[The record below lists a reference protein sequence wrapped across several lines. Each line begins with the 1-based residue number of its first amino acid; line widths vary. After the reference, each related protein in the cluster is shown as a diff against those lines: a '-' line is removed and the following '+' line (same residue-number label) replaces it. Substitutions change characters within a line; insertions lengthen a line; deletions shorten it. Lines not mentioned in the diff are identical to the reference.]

1 MVNKKDIPTPLI
13 TGKSREKVKVLD
25 LEQLESRSVSLFY
38 IIKKFV
44 FFFLQVQ
51 LRKRAGKS
59 DIQKTAEQLREIF
72 EDLGGFWVKTG
83 QLLALRSD
91 LFPEEICD
99 ELTRLQFEAVGF
111 PMSIVRSTIESE
123 LGVPLEQIFDD
134 FDPEPI
140 AAASIAQIHT
150 AVLRSKKTPVVV
162 KVQRPGLDESFRRD
176 LGLIKIIAG
185 LYSKTDLGS
194 FLLLD
199 EAVAELE
206 KVLNEELDYRYEAS
220 NARRMKK
227 TLKEHKI
234 EVPKIYDQYTRSKV
248 LVMEYIPGVLM
259 ADYIKV
265 YQTDPAR
272 FRQWEEE
279 NKVDREIIGEKLYL
293 SLYRQIFEDNLY
305 HGDLHPGNIILLRE
319 NKLALID
326 MGSVGSLDSDLRLY
340 YLNYVKALEEN
351 DFAKASDYNIRM
363 GLDIPKANMPRV
375 RAEMAKATEEWAAKS
390 RLKGISYKEKSLGG
404 GTSEIVKVAI
414 KYRIPSNW
422 SFLKITRSLLTLD
435 GSMQYLIEDF
445 DTLKIIKKYNKQS
458 DRRALKR
465 SLEPDNVRA
474 SINQFFQTIDEY
486 NQIILPQLRQR
497 THAFEITGNSF
508 ALALGVIMRTFSSIL
523 LGSSVIVLYTFLYQK
538 HFQWIK
544 NIHTQVVNEV
554 VSHIPIL
561 PYLLW
566 IFILIG
572 ILLAARMFTSVA
584 TILERKDYGERLL

>member
-13 TGKSREKVKVLD
+13 TGKSRKKVKVLD
-25 LEQLESRSVSLFY
+25 LEQLESRRVSLFY

-44 FFFLQVQ
+44 TFFLQVQ

-91 LFPEEICD
+91 LFPEEVCD

-111 PMSIVRSTIESE
+111 PTSIVRSTIESE

-134 FDPEPI
+134 FDPEPL

-150 AVLRSKKTPVVV
+150 AVLRGKKTRVAV
-162 KVQRPGLDESFRRD
+162 KVQRPGLDESFQRD
-176 LGLIKIIAG
+176 LALIKIVAR

-206 KVLNEELDYRYEAS
+206 RVLNEELDYRYEAS

-234 EVPKIYDQYTRSKV
+234 EVPKIYDKYTRPKV

-279 NKVDREIIGEKLYL
+279 NKVDRETIGEKLYL

-305 HGDLHPGNIILLRE
+305 HADLHPGNIILLRD
-319 NKLALID
+319 NKLVLID

-340 YLNYVKALEEN
+340 YLNYVKALEKR
-351 DFAKASDYNIRM
+351 DFAKASDYNIRI

-375 RAEMAKATEEWAAKS
+375 RAEMAKATEQWAAKS
-390 RLKGISYKEKSLGG
+390 ALKGVSYKEKSLGG
-404 GTSEIVKVAI
+404 GTSEIAKVAI

-435 GSMQYLIEDF
+435 GSMQYLIDDF

-458 DRRALKR
+458 DRRALKK
-465 SLEPDNVRA
+465 SLEPDNVIA
-474 SINQFFQTIDEY
+474 SINEFFQIIDEY
-486 NQIILPQLRQR
+486 NQILLPYLRQR
-497 THAFEITGNSF
+497 THAFEITGNKF
-508 ALALGVIMRTFSSIL
+508 ALAIVVVLRTFSSVFL
-523 LGSSVIVLYTFLYQK
+523 SSAVVVLYTFLYQN
-538 HFQWIK
+538 HFQLIK
-544 NIHTQVVNEV
+544 DIHTEVVNDI
-554 VSHIPIL
+554 VSHIPVL

-572 ILLAARMFTSVA
+572 ILLAARIFTSVA
-584 TILERKDYGERLL
+584 TILERKEYGERLI

>member
-13 TGKSREKVKVLD
+13 TGKSRKKVKVLD
-25 LEQLESRSVSLFY
+25 LEQLESRRVSLFY
-38 IIKKFV
+38 IIKQFV
-44 FFFLQVQ
+44 TFFLQVQ

-111 PMSIVRSTIESE
+111 PTSIVRSTIESE

-134 FDPEPI
+134 FDPEPL

-150 AVLRSKKTPVVV
+150 AVLRGKKTRVAV

-176 LGLIKIIAG
+176 LGLIKIVAR

-206 KVLNEELDYRYEAS
+206 RVLNEELDYRYEAS

-234 EVPKIYDQYTRSKV
+234 EVPKIYDKYTRTKV

-279 NKVDREIIGEKLYL
+279 NKVDRETIGEKLFKPL
-293 SLYRQIFEDNLY
+293 SKSGKKPVRFTRK
-305 HGDLHPGNIILLRE
+305 HRRE
-319 NKLALID
+319 K
-326 MGSVGSLDSDLRLY
+326 
-340 YLNYVKALEEN
+340 
-351 DFAKASDYNIRM
+351 
-363 GLDIPKANMPRV
+363 
-375 RAEMAKATEEWAAKS
+375 
-390 RLKGISYKEKSLGG
+390 
-404 GTSEIVKVAI
+404 
-414 KYRIPSNW
+414 
-422 SFLKITRSLLTLD
+422 
-435 GSMQYLIEDF
+435 
-445 DTLKIIKKYNKQS
+445 
-458 DRRALKR
+458 
-465 SLEPDNVRA
+465 
-474 SINQFFQTIDEY
+474 
-486 NQIILPQLRQR
+486 
-497 THAFEITGNSF
+497 
-508 ALALGVIMRTFSSIL
+508 
-523 LGSSVIVLYTFLYQK
+523 
-538 HFQWIK
+538 
-544 NIHTQVVNEV
+544 
-554 VSHIPIL
+554 
-561 PYLLW
+561 
-566 IFILIG
+566 
-572 ILLAARMFTSVA
+572 
-584 TILERKDYGERLL
+584 

>member
-13 TGKSREKVKVLD
+13 TGKSRKKVKVLD
-25 LEQLESRSVSLFY
+25 LEQLESRRVSLFY
-38 IIKKFV
+38 IIKQFV
-44 FFFLQVQ
+44 TFFLQVQ

-111 PMSIVRSTIESE
+111 PTSIVRSTIESE

-134 FDPEPI
+134 FDPEPL

-150 AVLRSKKTPVVV
+150 AVLRGKKTRVAV

-176 LGLIKIIAG
+176 LGLIKIVAR

-206 KVLNEELDYRYEAS
+206 RVLNEELDYRYEAS

-234 EVPKIYDQYTRSKV
+234 EVPKIYDKYTRTKV

-279 NKVDREIIGEKLYL
+279 NKVDRETIGEKLYL

-305 HGDLHPGNIILLRE
+305 HADLHPGNIILLRD
-319 NKLALID
+319 NKLVLID

-340 YLNYVKALEEN
+340 YLNYVKALEKR
-351 DFAKASDYNIRM
+351 DFAKASDYNIRI

-375 RAEMAKATEEWAAKS
+375 RAEMAKATEQWAAKS
-390 RLKGISYKEKSLGG
+390 ALKGVSYKEKSLGG
-404 GTSEIVKVAI
+404 GTSEIAKVAI

-435 GSMQYLIEDF
+435 GSMQYLIDDF

-465 SLEPDNVRA
+465 SLEPDNIIA
-474 SINQFFQTIDEY
+474 SINEFFQAIDEY
-486 NQIILPQLRQR
+486 NQILLPYLRQR
-497 THAFEITGNSF
+497 THAFEITVDKF
-508 ALALGVIMRTFSSIL
+508 ALAIVVVLRTFSSVL
-523 LGSSVIVLYTFLYQK
+523 LVSEVIVLYTFLYQN

-544 NIHTQVVNEV
+544 DIHTEVVNDM
-554 VSHIPIL
+554 VSDIPVL

-572 ILLAARMFTSVA
+572 ILLAARILTSVA
-584 TILERKDYGERLL
+584 TILERKEYGERLI